1 MKNEKLRA
9 YGNTID
15 RKGGGVVCS
24 EITWLLFSII
34 RLIIHSFWISRTA
47 IAADVILF
55 YCEIIQSADL
65 SIIISIIYSIYSLIQ
80 WYFNKINNYSKMHYY
95 KYNESTNRTECVKR
109 TELRGGEENQPQQ
122 FLVRA
127 TFSSFSRPSHL
138 EILVFLEK
146 TIF

>member
-1 MKNEKLRA
+1 
-9 YGNTID
+9 
-15 RKGGGVVCS
+15 
-24 EITWLLFSII
+24 
-34 RLIIHSFWISRTA
+34 
-47 IAADVILF
+47 
-55 YCEIIQSADL
+55 
-65 SIIISIIYSIYSLIQ
+65 
-80 WYFNKINNYSKMHYY
+80 MHYY